1 MIFLECKN
9 DTKTPSVL
17 GLLVLNVG
25 PGLVHRGKDLG
36 KRQQHSLIS
45 KYLSM
50 MVYPKLF
57 RLDKF
62 SLTNLSDNSNSQ
74 IYKIKRPISPLL
86 VLGVLFVK
94 VEFLF

>member
-25 PGLVHRGKDLG
+25 PGLVQRGKELG

-45 KYLSM
+45 KYLSIM
-50 MVYPKLF
+50 GSPKLF
-57 RLDKF
+57 RLAKF
-62 SLTNLSDNSNSQ
+62 SLTHLITNANLPKL
-74 IYKIKRPISPLL
+74 YKKRTIT
-86 VLGVLFVK
+86 LF
-94 VEFLF
+94 